1 MVIISANEQER
12 DQAGEHCQ
20 RVLEIT
26 GQTVQLGFVDK
37 GYTGEDAEY
46 ATAVHGISLQ
56 VIKKP
61 AGQTGFVVL
70 PRRWVVQR
78 SFGWCSRFRRLA
90 RDYEWLSI
98 KLQQL
103 HFGVFA
109 CIMFARNANNA

>member
-70 PRRWVVQR
+70 PRRWVV
-78 SFGWCSRFRRLA
+78 
-90 RDYEWLSI
+90 
-98 KLQQL
+98 
-103 HFGVFA
+103 
-109 CIMFARNANNA
+109 